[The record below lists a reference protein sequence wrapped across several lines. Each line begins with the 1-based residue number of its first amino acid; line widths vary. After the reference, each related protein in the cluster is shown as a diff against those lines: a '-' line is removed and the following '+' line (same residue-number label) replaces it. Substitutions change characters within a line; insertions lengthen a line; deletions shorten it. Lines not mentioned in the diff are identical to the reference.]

1 MQYKENVIQHC
12 SFCQRTQN
20 EVHKLIVGSEVA
32 ICNICF
38 DSIKDLLEKDSA
50 PKIKVKKP
58 KVKFPSP
65 SEIKQHLDTVVI
77 GQDSAKVSL
86 SVAVHNHYKRL
97 QKTFQKNP
105 VKVEKSNVLLLGPTG
120 SGKTLLVKAIAE
132 MINVP
137 IVIGDA
143 TTLTQAGY
151 VGDDVEILLSKLI
164 QAAGGDIQ
172 LAERGIVFIDEIDK
186 IAKAGDSSVLGRD
199 ISGEGVQQSLLK
211 MIEGHVVAVPPE
223 PSRKLGMVD
232 TVDINTSQ
240 ILFVCSGAF
249 VGLDKILEQRQQGAN
264 GIGFS
269 AVVDKNKK
277 LDWENVIA
285 QDLVKYGIIP
295 ELIGRLPIITYTE
308 ALTQTQMIKVLTEPK
323 DSIVKQ
329 YQEIFSPIKLKF
341 TLDGLEAVATQAI
354 KLGTGARSLRS
365 ILDKKLTPLQFKLS
379 EDKMAAVQSVTIT
392 REFIEGKVDPLVK
405 FKKMRKK
412 GNQS

>member
-1 MQYKENVIQHC
+1 MQFKENVIQHC
-12 SFCQRTQN
+12 SFCQRTRN

-38 DSIKDLLEKDSA
+38 ESIKDLLDKENSSGLRIKN
-50 PKIKVKKP
+50 PKTKIL
-58 KVKFPSP
+58 SP
-65 SEIKQHLDTVVI
+65 LEIKNQLDEVVI
-77 GQDSAKVSL
+77 GQDDAKIAL

-97 QKTFQKNP
+97 QKNSQK

-120 SGKTLLVKAIAE
+120 SGKTLLVRAIAE
-132 MINVP
+132 LLDVP
-137 IVIGDA
+137 MVIGDA

-151 VGDDVEILLSKLI
+151 VGDDVEILLSKLV
-164 QAAGGDIQ
+164 QEANGDIE
-172 LAERGIVFIDEIDK
+172 LAQRGIIFIDEIDK
-186 IAKAGDSSVLGRD
+186 IAKSGDSSTLGRD

-223 PSRKLGMVD
+223 PSRKLGFVD

-249 VGLDKILEQRQQGAN
+249 VGLDKILESRQQGNTA
-264 GIGFS
+264 GIGFAAS
-269 AVVDKNKK
+269 VDKNKK
-277 LDWENVIA
+277 LDWDGILA

-308 ALTQTQMIKVLTEPK
+308 ALTQAQMIKVLTDPK
-323 DSIVKQ
+323 DSIIKQ
-329 YQEIFSPIKLKF
+329 YQELFSPIKLKF
-341 TLDGLEAVATQAI
+341 TLDGLEAVASKAI

-365 ILDKKLTPLQFKLS
+365 ILEKKLTPLQFKLS
-379 EDKMAAVQSVTIT
+379 HGSSESVSSVTIT
-392 REFIEGKVDPLVK
+392 KEFIEGTTDPLMK
-405 FKKMRKK
+405 LKKLRKK